1 MNDKTLTTLTSR
13 EADRAVI
20 DAFLAKHRGIEA
32 RQAPPGR
39 LIFAMDATMS
49 RQPTWDLAIGLQS
62 EMFRVVKDIGGLD
75 VQLVYFRGMDETRAS
90 KWTQDPNKLARMM
103 SKVTCQGGYTQIRKV
118 LRHIRQEAK
127 QRRVHAV
134 VYIGDCMEEK
144 VDELCAYAADL
155 GARRVPIFMFQE
167 GQDTTAESAFKE
179 IARLSRGAY
188 CSFDE
193 GSAKQ
198 LRSLLTAVAAFATGG
213 RKALQATKSREAVLM
228 LEQLTAK

>member
-1 MNDKTLTTLTSR
+1 MTDKTLKTLTSR

-20 DAFLAKHRGIEA
+20 DAFLAKHRGLEA
-32 RQAPPGR
+32 RQAPRGR

-75 VQLVYFRGMDETRAS
+75 VQLVFFRGMDETRAS
-90 KWTQDPNKLARMM
+90 KWTQDPNQLARMM

-127 QRRVHAV
+127 QRRVSAV
-134 VYIGDCMEEK
+134 VYVGDCMEEK
-144 VDELCAYAADL
+144 VDDLCAYAADL
-155 GARRVPIFMFQE
+155 GARKVPVFLFQE
-167 GQDTTAESAFKE
+167 GHDTTAESAFKE

-188 CSFDE
+188 CRFDA
-193 GSAKQ
+193 GSAEQ
-198 LRSLLTAVAAFATGG
+198 LHAFLTAVAVYAAGG
-213 RKALQATKSREAVLM
+213 HKALQATESKAAVL
-228 LEQLTAK
+228 LLGQLAVR